1 MEIHYFNAS
10 NKCNKDSEP
19 NVECP
24 KGSLFSITGLCNSKD
39 EWKQF
44 IDNSV
49 RKSMKKQDW
58 EDMQTGFSNLIFEDE
73 SFAVT

>member
-1 MEIHYFNAS
+1 MEIHHFNAS

-58 EDMQTGFSNLIFEDE
+58 EDMQTGLSNLIFEDE